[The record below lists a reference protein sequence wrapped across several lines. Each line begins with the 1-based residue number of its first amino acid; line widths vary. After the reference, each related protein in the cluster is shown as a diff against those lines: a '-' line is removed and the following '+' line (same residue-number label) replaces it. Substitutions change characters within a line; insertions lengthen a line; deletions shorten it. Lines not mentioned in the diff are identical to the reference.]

1 MEVFLVI
8 LNPGGVKVA
17 KELSY
22 KELKNHSVKDFL
34 KDVKTTKEIK
44 PNEDLIGQ
52 DRAEKALKFGLS
64 VKSKGYNIYVAG
76 LPGSG
81 KSTFA
86 KSFAEELAASE
97 PTADDMCYVY
107 NFDNPKKPSLFKL
120 NAGTGK
126 EFAEDIEDMI
136 NLITEELQKV
146 FSSRDFED
154 QKNALMKKY
163 HESRDG
169 KIKEMA
175 QEAKAYDFGIKS
187 TNAGMYFMP
196 ILDGTAVTEEQ
207 YDELSEDEKERISKN
222 SAEVSERAAVIM
234 RDIKEYEKQVKT
246 EVEDLEYSTSLFIV
260 GRFIASLLEKY
271 GNNDQIVKYLKEV
284 KEDILENI
292 EEFVVSDHEEED
304 ALAAML
310 PWYTKKGGDFLSRYS
325 VNVLVDNSHLS
336 GAPVIVEYNP
346 IYSNLVGDIEYDNEY
361 GNFTTDFMKIK
372 AGVLHKA
379 NGGYLIIQAADLF
392 SSSYAW
398 DGLKRVL
405 RTGEINIEP
414 LREYSTGVAMSGVR
428 PEPAKV
434 NVKVIIV
441 GTPFY
446 YGLIYE
452 YDDDFQKLFKIRADF
467 DYEMDFNQPNVHRHL
482 GFIKR
487 QIEKHNCLDFEI
499 GAIKQLLEFSSRLS
513 ERQDKLSA
521 QFDKLAEIVLEA
533 NAWAKLDAKEQVSET
548 YVIKAIEERRLRLN
562 MYEEKLGQMIEENLV
577 MIETKGKKVGQIN
590 GLAVLDMGDYAFA
603 KPSRITAT
611 TYMGRAGIVN
621 IEKEAEMSG
630 SIHSKGV
637 QVMAGYLGYVFA
649 QDFPLSLSCRVCFEQ
664 NYSGIDGD
672 SASSTEL
679 YAILS
684 SLSELPI
691 DQGIA
696 VTGSINQ
703 FGEIQPIGGVTYKIE
718 GFFDI
723 CNKRGLTGKQGVII
737 PWQNTTDLVL
747 NTEVI
752 EAVKTGMFHIYPI
765 SHVNEGIE
773 ILTGT
778 PAGARSEKGNFPVKS
793 VHGKVFS
800 KLKKF
805 HKKAVLDN

>member
-1 MEVFLVI
+1 M
-8 LNPGGVKVA
+8 A
-17 KELSY
+17 RELSY
-22 KELKNHSVKDFL
+22 DQLKNHNIKDYL
-34 KDVKTTKEIK
+34 KNVVNTKEVK
-44 PNEDLIGQ
+44 PSEDLIGQ

-64 VKSKGYNIYVAG
+64 VKSKGYNIYVSG

-86 KSFAEELAASE
+86 KRFAEELAANE
-97 PTADDMCYVY
+97 PAAPDMCYVY
-107 NFDNPKKPSLFKL
+107 NFDNPKRPNLFML
-120 NAGTGK
+120 NAGIGK
-126 EFAEDIEDMI
+126 EFADDMEDMI
-136 NLITEELQKV
+136 NSISEELQKV

-154 QKNALMKKY
+154 QKTAILKKY
-163 HESRDG
+163 NENRDE

-196 ILDGTAVTEEQ
+196 ILDGVAVTEEQ
-207 YDELSEDEKERISKN
+207 YDELSEDEKERINKN
-222 SAEVSERAAVIM
+222 SAEVSERAALIM
-234 RDIKEYEKQVKT
+234 RDIKEYEKQIKT
-246 EVEDLEYSTSLFIV
+246 EIDDLEYSTSLFVV
-260 GRFIASLLEKY
+260 GRYVGLLLDKY
-271 GNNDQIVKYLKEV
+271 GDNSQIIKYLQEI

-292 EEFVVSDHEEED
+292 EEFVVTDNEEED
-304 ALAAML
+304 TLAAML
-310 PWYTKKGGDFLSRYS
+310 PWYTKKSGDFLSRYA
-325 VNVLVDNSHLS
+325 VNVLVDNSETK
-336 GAPVIVEYNP
+336 GAPVVVEYNP
-346 IYSNLVGDIEYDNEY
+346 IYSNLVGDIEYDSEY

-392 SSSYAW
+392 ASSFAW

-467 DYEMDFNQPNVHRHL
+467 DYEMEFNKPNVVRHL
-482 GFIKR
+482 GFIKK
-487 QIEKHNCLDFEI
+487 QIEKHGCLDFEI
-499 GAIKQLLEFSSRLS
+499 GAISHLLEFSSRLS

-521 QFDKLAEIVLEA
+521 QFDKIAEILLEA
-533 NAWAKLDAKEQVSET
+533 NAWAKLDSKNQVT
-548 YVIKAIEERRLRLN
+548 GDYVIKAIDERRLRLN
-562 MYEEKLGQMIEENLV
+562 MYEEKLGQMIEEHLV
-577 MIETKGKKVGQIN
+577 MIETKGEKIGQIN
-590 GLAVLDMGDYAFA
+590 GLAVLDLGDYAFA

-630 SIHSKGV
+630 AIHNKGV

-691 DQGIA
+691 NQGIA

-703 FGEIQPIGGVTYKIE
+703 FGEIQPIGGVTYKVE
-718 GFFDI
+718 GFFDV

-737 PWQNTTDLVL
+737 PWQNAKELVL
-747 NTEVI
+747 NDEVI
-752 EAVKTGMFHIYPI
+752 EAVKNSLFHIYPI
-765 SHVNEGIE
+765 AHVNEGIE

-778 PAGARSEKGNFPVKS
+778 IAGDRNEKGNFPIKS
-793 VHGKVFS
+793 VHGKVFK